1 MAHLLLSEWS
11 DDLALQL
18 LTSSS
23 PVGRTVI
30 RVTSTVTEFCRLSTP
45 QFLVLLLGVSLCIV
59 SRVHMSRRAEIVD
72 LRSSLGTLQAQ
83 GQLLKE
89 RISEVQVQRDALE
102 KDPFYRKES
111 LIKITGQRL
120 RGEVPL
126 RDLLQDSSGGAP
138 TP

>member
-1 MAHLLLSEWS
+1 M
-11 DDLALQL
+11 
-18 LTSSS
+18 
-23 PVGRTVI
+23 

-59 SRVHMSRRAEIVD
+59 SRVHLSRRAEIAD
-72 LRSSLGTLQAQ
+72 LRSSLGTLHSQ

-120 RGEVPL
+120 RGEIPL
-126 RDLLQDSSGGAP
+126 GELLQDSSGGAP